1 MVAQRFYYIAPRSS
15 ASSIE
20 DSIKQVGSREKRPWI
35 IERLSWPRK
44 EKKRKNKHNLDE
56 CEVKLFILLR
66 RCLLWLYANTKK
78 RRQQQQRN
86 GQCFSKFKS
95 EIKLRSY
102 NLDNILGQYT
112 LRSLPSPEDLGSNLV
127 LGHCTQLYLL
137 LLTL

>member
-1 MVAQRFYYIAPRSS
+1 MTNGNFWFVILVWI
-15 ASSIE
+15 SIT
-20 DSIKQVGSREKRPWI
+20 IMLFHWTLTK
-35 IERLSWPRK
+35 RLSINNDHNHV